1 MGFLRRLSLQYR
13 IAAGVVLGLVVLF
26 SLFGFLAV
34 RTINQSKDV
43 ALEERL
49 ALAEATA
56 HTADGLIGHA
66 VEQMEAAGRLWALDH
81 DDPEEVQIG
90 MVYRVLGTFE
100 TIARLDDR
108 GRLVW
113 SVPAGAEPAAWLP
126 SIRPLLPQVAAQG

>member
-1 MGFLRRLSLQYR
+1 MVTMNFLRRLSLQYR
-13 IAAGVVLGLVVLF
+13 IAAGVVLGLMVLF

-56 HTADGLIGHA
+56 HSVDGLIGHA
-66 VEQMEAAGRLWALDH
+66 VYQMEAAARLWALDP
-81 DDPEEVQIG
+81 DDPEEQQIG

-100 TIARLDDR
+100 TMVRLDHR
-108 GRLVW
+108 GRPVW
-113 SVPAGAEPAAWLP
+113 G
-126 SIRPLLPQVAAQG
+126 G